1 MKGKKQKLTT
11 KNQKGA
17 KKVDEH
23 EFFAIVKV

>member
-11 KNQKGA
+11 KIKKGA
-17 KKVDEH
+17 KKVGEH